1 MSNLRYENED
11 TLFEKEPLGLLYIS
25 TSRYEGDWHSNLHA
39 HQCVELFYVVSGR
52 GEFVVEETRFPV
64 EPDDI
69 VIINPNVQHTETAVP
84 NNPMEYIVVG
94 IEGGAFLL
102 HGSTDSRYCR
112 FACGQVGGEILG
124 MLREMLKELID
135 KKQYHGILAKNIL
148 ENLSIKLLRQ
158 RMLTQKQ
165 RIPAKKS
172 SRECAKVRHYIDDHF
187 KENITL
193 VMLSELAHI
202 NKYYL
207 VHAFTQEMGVS
218 PINYLIQKRVEESQ
232 YLLLN
237 TDYSISEIS
246 QILGFSS
253 PSYFS
258 QSFSRLNKM
267 SPRAYRMQQKNQ
279 RDVWEMHGNGK

>member
-11 TLFEKEPLGLLYIS
+11 TLFEKDPMDLLYIS
-25 TSRYEGDWHSNLHA
+25 TSRYEGDWYSYMHA
-39 HQCVELFYVVSGR
+39 HQCIELFYVVSGR
-52 GEFVVEETRFPV
+52 GDFLVEETGFPV
-64 EPDDI
+64 EPNDI
-69 VIINPNVQHTETAVP
+69 VIINPNVQHTETAVA
-84 NNPMEYIVVG
+84 NNPMEYIVAG

-102 HGSTDSRYCR
+102 SGSTDSRYCR
-112 FACGQVGGEILG
+112 FACGQDGGEILG
-124 MLREMLKELID
+124 MFREMLQELMD

-158 RMLTQKQ
+158 RLVTQQQ
-165 RIPAKKS
+165 RMPTRKS

-218 PINYLIQKRVEESQ
+218 PINYLIKKRVEESRHM
-232 YLLLN
+232 LLN

-258 QSFSRLNKM
+258 QSFSRLSNM
-267 SPRAYRMQQKNQ
+267 SPREYRMKRKN
-279 RDVWEMHGNGK
+279 K